1 VTYYDAQRRLRSV
14 LTSWTDVAELD
25 LFAQA
30 SAGRSWF
37 RSDDLQRLCV
47 LLDGLR
53 EGARH
58 VK

>member
-1 VTYYDAQRRLRSV
+1 MYYDAQGRLRSV
-14 LTSWTDVAELD
+14 LASWADVALPD

-53 EGARH
+53 E
-58 VK
+58 VVSDVN

>member
-1 VTYYDAQRRLRSV
+1 MYYNAQGRLRSV
-14 LTSWTDVAELD
+14 LASWTDVAQPD

-37 RSDDLQRLCV
+37 RNDDLQRLCV
-47 LLDGLR
+47 LLDGLL
-53 EGARH
+53 EAADD